1 MLVLALLVLYPTS
14 LKSQMV
20 SVTGKVTDQLTGS
33 LIRDL
38 TVLEKNSGI
47 GTISAFDGSF
57 SLLLKPG
64 EVELN
69 FFSERYELSTVSFTL
84 KNDTTFHVPMH
95 ALEADRF
102 KRGRKEGPREENSG
116 SLAENRARNAKSR

>member
-1 MLVLALLVLYPTS
+1 MKAESLLLVLALLVLYPTS

-69 FFSERYELSTVSFTL
+69 FFSEL
-84 KNDTTFHVPMH
+84 
-95 ALEADRF
+95 
-102 KRGRKEGPREENSG
+102 
-116 SLAENRARNAKSR
+116 